1 MDGVYTIGQLARAA
15 DVPVSTVRFYER
27 RGLLRPDARSEG
39 NYRLYGGEAVMR
51 LRFVRSAQAA
61 GFTLSDIAILLR
73 FRAGDGSP
81 CGQVQELIT
90 ARLRNVRKQV
100 EELRRVDRMLRRWLK
115 VCRASERCGRCGV
128 LEGLLVRD
136 EKMLREKPKNT

>member
-1 MDGVYTIGQLARAA
+1 MDGAYTIGQLARAA
-15 DVPVSTVRFYER
+15 SVPVSTVRFYER

-39 NYRLYGGEAVMR
+39 NYRLYGGEAVTR

-73 FRAGDGSP
+73 FRAGDTSP

-90 ARLRNVRKQV
+90 ARLRHVRKQA
-100 EELRRVDRMLRRWLK
+100 EELRRVDRMLQRWLK
-115 VCRASERCGRCGV
+115 VCRVSERPGRCGV
-128 LEGLLVRD
+128 LEGLLAPD
-136 EKMLREKPKNT
+136 EKMLRGKPKNT